1 MNGTNAALFA
11 PGIGDTLP
19 NGAVVEAIR
28 LNHNPADPDH
38 LGYGVV
44 LANRGTK
51 YEPWVTWAVG
61 IEVLAGVAEICTV
74 WATTLKLW
82 WLPLTI
88 TTIAPQDSG
97 EDDHLARA

>member
-74 WATTLKLW
+74 
-82 WLPLTI
+82 
-88 TTIAPQDSG
+88 SG
-97 EDDHLARA
+97 HYFETVVAAADDYNHRTAGFRRR